1 MAIPALPQAENQ
13 IKEMVE
19 QLKIQQTEQEPES
32 VTIADFKS
40 DLHSAVDIHAEEIEP
55 VTVSDDLLAKITG
68 TQTEEPDIFNTESIL
83 PIRPEASSVQSL
95 TKEMEEEIT
104 TEQTISAGLA
114 QFDGSGMDPVEVVKP
129 ELKTEG
135 SGSSAIEMLNKIGDE
150 VEGSGLN
157 SVNELLPMIVESIMD
172 EPEFKKAEE
181 NGPIEI
187 LGMIQVGDPFLVKMD
202 SPVEGSGSSPAISDE
217 SIVADRSD
225 AVVDDEPPPEF
236 RNDDVLI
243 NRIRTIVN
251 SLTNPKDSSSSFLR
265 RTSGLLQSVFKRTKR
280 SIVPADV
287 VNSLEFRQF
296 LRSQPLP
303 MRRALSPNY
312 SGRFSRQMIPSNNR
326 NGQQEDEDDGEECD
340 LHIKVIF

>member
-1 MAIPALPQAENQ
+1 M
-13 IKEMVE
+13 
-19 QLKIQQTEQEPES
+19 
-32 VTIADFKS
+32 
-40 DLHSAVDIHAEEIEP
+40 
-55 VTVSDDLLAKITG
+55 
-68 TQTEEPDIFNTESIL
+68 
-83 PIRPEASSVQSL
+83 
-95 TKEMEEEIT
+95 
-104 TEQTISAGLA
+104 
-114 QFDGSGMDPVEVVKP
+114 
-129 ELKTEG
+129 
-135 SGSSAIEMLNKIGDE
+135 
-150 VEGSGLN
+150 EGSGLN

-217 SIVADRSD
+217 SIV
-225 AVVDDEPPPEF
+225 DDEPPPEF

-287 VNSLEFRQF
+287 VNSPEFRQF

-326 NGQQEDEDDGEECD
+326 NGQQEDEDDGQECD